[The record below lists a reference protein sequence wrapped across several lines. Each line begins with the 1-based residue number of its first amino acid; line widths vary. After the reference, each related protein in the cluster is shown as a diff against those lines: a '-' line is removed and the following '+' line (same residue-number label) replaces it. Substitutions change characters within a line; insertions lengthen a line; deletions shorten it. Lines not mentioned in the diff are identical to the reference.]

1 MNIVKIEILGTGC
14 QKCKA
19 LYEAVE
25 NTAKD
30 LGLDYTISKVED
42 IKDIVN
48 MGAILTP
55 ALAINGKIVH
65 AGGMPS
71 EEKLKE
77 LLGK

>member
-1 MNIVKIEILGTGC
+1 MKIEVLGTGC

-19 LYEAVE
+19 LYEAAE

-48 MGAILTP
+48 MGATLTP
-55 ALAINGKIVH
+55 ALAIDGKIVH
-65 AGGMPS
+65 AGGIPS
-71 EEKLKE
+71 EEKMKE
-77 LLGK
+77 LLRK